1 MKRVILLLILCL
13 TASCTKET
21 VVDDFIEFGNLSI
34 DNKTTYDILSVQLE
48 GNEKRLPSG
57 EVKLEAGPNKL
68 KIWGLGSTPQDTPVA
83 LFDTVL
89 HVAAK
94 STYNFVLFQANP
106 DVKPV
111 AVVNNQA
118 AEPKPEAGFMK
129 IKIANLAP
137 NCFPGTVDMLMKMID
152 YNSGDLVDLDII
164 KEIKPTF
171 GEYVKYSTLDETIS
185 DGFIYFFIVDP
196 VTQEPSPDML
206 LGVDLMNSASQKFY
220 TVLTLYISERE
231 SSTGIFTGTD
241 GKQYDVE
248 VKSLFS
254 N

>member
-1 MKRVILLLILCL
+1 MKRIILLLILCI
-13 TASCTKET
+13 TASCAKET

-34 DNKTTYDILSVQLE
+34 DNKTTYNTLSVQLE

-68 KIWGLGSTPQDTPVA
+68 KIWGLGSTPQDTAVA

-94 STYNFVLFQANP
+94 GIYNFVLFQANA
-106 DVKPV
+106 DIRPV

-118 AEPKPEAGFMK
+118 AEPKPEDGFMK
-129 IKIANLAP
+129 IKIVNLAS
-137 NCFPGTVDMLMKMID
+137 NCFPGTVDMQMKMFD
-152 YNSGDLVDLDII
+152 YNLGDLVDVDII

-171 GEYVKYSTLDETIS
+171 GEYVKYSTLDETSS
-185 DGFIYFFIVDP
+185 DGLIYFFIVDP
-196 VTQEPSPDML
+196 VTQETLPDMIP
-206 LGVDLMNSASQKFY
+206 GVDLMNSSSQSFY